1 MSHNSN
7 FCPDFHKAVELI
19 GRRWSGAIVREMLA
33 GTSRFTDLRDA
44 IPDISDR
51 MLCARLR
58 ELEAEGV
65 VARQVSGEAPVR
77 VEYHLTDKGL
87 GLRSVIAAIGDW
99 ADRWSGCP
107 QSTGNRPGAA

>member
-7 FCPDFHKAVELI
+7 FCPDFHRAVELI
-19 GRRWSGAIVREMLA
+19 GRRWSGAIVREMLG
-33 GTSRFTDLRDA
+33 GTSRFTDLHDN

-51 MLCARLR
+51 MLCERLR

-65 VARQVSGEAPVR
+65 VARQVSGEPPVR

-87 GLRSVIAAIGDW
+87 ALRSVLAAIGEW
-99 ADRWSGCP
+99 ADRWSAGP
-107 QSTGNRPGAA
+107 ESPERSSSS

>member
-19 GRRWSGAIVREMLA
+19 GRRWSGAIVREMLGGA
-33 GTSRFTDLRDA
+33 ARFTDLHDA

-65 VARQVSGEAPVR
+65 VAREVYGEAPVR
-77 VEYHLTDKGL
+77 VEYRLTDKGRAL
-87 GLRSVIAAIGDW
+87 KHVMAAIGDW
-99 ADRWSGCP
+99 ADTWADCSHRSSAHP
-107 QSTGNRPGAA
+107 EVS